1 VRKSGEVKKVRGVYE
16 KVPGSG
22 IWWVRHADSTGR
34 IRRELAGAKSAA
46 VSLYQK
52 RKTEVLEGKKLPER
66 LRSRLVQFSEIAD
79 DALAYTKSSNQG
91 WRFDGYRIGRLMEE
105 FGNSKAEISVEDL
118 RRWFAEQPWAAGTY
132 NRYKST
138 LSLIYRLA
146 IENGKATSNPARLL
160 KHKYEDNGRVRFLN
174 QFLPM
179 DSVLDYLRIHAD
191 EESRLRAVIAAEFPQ
206 HMPEFEIAL
215 HTGLRPSEQYGLT
228 WDRVDLVRKVITI
241 PKTKNGST
249 RHIPLNSVAL
259 SAMRELFK
267 CSSGHGRVFVNIHG
281 EPLKGYKHWFS
292 PAIRKAG
299 IRDFT
304 WYCLRHS
311 FASRLV
317 MAGVDLRTV
326 ADLMGHKTI
335 QMTMRYAHLAP
346 AHKLA
351 AVERI
356 VGSWAQG
363 EATGTRT
370 DTDRLERVSDYV
382 VVSH

>member
-1 VRKSGEVKKVRGVYE
+1 MKKGAEAKKVRGVYE
-16 KVPGSG
+16 RVPGSG
-22 IWWVRHADSTGR
+22 IWFVRYADASGR
-34 IRRELAGAKSAA
+34 IRRELAGAKSTA
-46 VSLYQK
+46 VSLYRK

-66 LRSRLVQFSEIAD
+66 LRSRLVPFSEIAD
-79 DALAYTKSSNQG
+79 DALAYTKSNNQG
-91 WRFDGYRIGRLMEE
+91 WKFDGYRIGRLKGE
-105 FGNSKAEISVEDL
+105 FGNSKAEISIEDL
-118 RRWFAEQPWAAGTY
+118 RRWFAEQQWAAGTY

-146 IENGKATSNPARLL
+146 TENGKATSNPARLL
-160 KHKYEDNGRVRFLN
+160 KHKHEDNERARFLN

-179 DSVLDYLRIHAD
+179 DSDFDYLRPHMD

-206 HMPEFEIAL
+206 HMLEFEIAL

-228 WDRVDLVRKVITI
+228 WDRVDLARKVITI
-241 PKTKNGST
+241 PRSKNGST

-259 SAMRELFK
+259 SAFRELFK
-267 CSSGHGRVFVNIHG
+267 CSNGQGRVFVNMQG
-281 EPLKGYKHWFS
+281 EALKGYKHWFA

-304 WYCLRHS
+304 WYCLRHT

-356 VGSWAQG
+356 AGSWSQWEG
-363 EATGTRT
+363 SGTRT
-370 DTDRLERVSDYV
+370 DTERLEQVADFV
-382 VVSH
+382 AVAH